1 MDNAVSTKRA
11 MIPEEHKYAYYQ
23 SPQISMQTGFIGYL
37 RADLGSTGKEFYSS
51 WNDFCEELKTD
62 EFKAEFNT
70 IINNERKQNCPLHD
84 IETLYKFCFA
94 DEQAAMD
101 SDKRSFGYR
110 IDTPKYTYL
119 MRYNPHKGEYN
130 LYCHCYK
137 RDLLDKHIHE
147 ARRGIRFIDPH
158 YNEKFVIPDGDSIR
172 VTYSNGKSEDS
183 RCR

>member
-1 MDNAVSTKRA
+1 MDNAVNTKRA

-94 DEQAAMD
+94 ENTNSM
-101 SDKRSFGYR
+101 
-110 IDTPKYTYL
+110 
-119 MRYNPHKGEYN
+119 
-130 LYCHCYK
+130 
-137 RDLLDKHIHE
+137 
-147 ARRGIRFIDPH
+147 
-158 YNEKFVIPDGDSIR
+158 
-172 VTYSNGKSEDS
+172 
-183 RCR
+183 

>member
-70 IINNERKQNCPLHD
+70 IINNPSDLTVVNFGRSCIFLCPLNH
-84 IETLYKFCFA
+84 T
-94 DEQAAMD
+94 
-101 SDKRSFGYR
+101 S
-110 IDTPKYTYL
+110 
-119 MRYNPHKGEYN
+119 
-130 LYCHCYK
+130 
-137 RDLLDKHIHE
+137 
-147 ARRGIRFIDPH
+147 
-158 YNEKFVIPDGDSIR
+158 
-172 VTYSNGKSEDS
+172 
-183 RCR
+183 